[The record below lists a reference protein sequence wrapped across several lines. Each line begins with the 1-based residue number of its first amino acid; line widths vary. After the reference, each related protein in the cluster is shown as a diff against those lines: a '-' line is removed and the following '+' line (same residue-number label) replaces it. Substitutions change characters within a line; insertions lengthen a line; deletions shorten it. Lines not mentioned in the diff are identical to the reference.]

1 MPNDTITIPCT
12 VSFGQD
18 WTFTALQI
26 ISIMKSAATGI
37 KVRIRNS
44 KISTS
49 RCDMSVLIP
58 YEIIRSSHPVVFGF
72 L

>member
-1 MPNDTITIPCT
+1 MPKDTITIPCT

-18 WTFTALQI
+18 LTFTALQI

-49 RCDMSVLIP
+49 RCDISALIP
-58 YEIIRSSHPVVFGF
+58 YEII
-72 L
+72 